1 MPIIY
6 PWFTPVGGGL
16 NKYRVCITD
25 ASVDYCVNYDSRG
38 KFDNDDNMID
48 IKYVG
53 KDVSPQSKKIWIIW

>member
-6 PWFTPVGGGL
+6 PWFTPVGGVL
-16 NKYRVCITD
+16 NKYRVWITD

-38 KFDNDDNMID
+38 KVDNDDNMID

-53 KDVSPQSKKIWIIW
+53 KK